1 MLGYTIGSLMALLAL
16 LNYANM
22 TAAGIQ
28 NRAKE
33 LAALE
38 SIGMTKR
45 QTQKML
51 LAEGMGYAICSIAA
65 SFLFGTALSY
75 AMFDQLCRVG
85 TASYAVPWV
94 QDLALFAA
102 AMLLCMLL
110 PGFIYRRTQKES
122 LIERLSKGDA

>member
-1 MLGYTIGSLMALLAL
+1 
-16 LNYANM
+16 
-22 TAAGIQ
+22 
-28 NRAKE
+28 
-33 LAALE
+33 
-38 SIGMTKR
+38 MTKR
-45 QTQKML
+45 QIQKML

-122 LIERLSKGDA
+122 LIERLSKGDARYCRARLFLAFSGRTDFDLGDGRLAAAL